1 MRLRQFGLMTL
12 MITLVGCGATP
23 GALPTA
29 KTGAAKVRSEARFF
43 AADMKTVWQYEVSAT
58 PGDDPYV
65 DPLKG
70 VETVTV
76 DQIRRNGDTTV
87 LNLRAIDDFTN
98 EYRFPTLTEGPE
110 GVELKGVT
118 YWGTAADGVE
128 DLTIGF
134 LKFPLKPGAQWDDGL
149 WIGKAKGK
157 ETVKV
162 PAGTFE
168 AWKIDV
174 IGTHQQH
181 YTAVG
186 KYWVAPGKGIV
197 KSELSIPGW
206 DIVSE
211 LIPAGARAPKS
222 GRKLIK

>member
-12 MITLVGCGATP
+12 MITLVGCGTQAGP
-23 GALPTA
+23 LPTA
-29 KTGAAKVRSEARFF
+29 KTGAAGVRSEARFF
-43 AADMKTVWQYEVSAT
+43 QADAKTVWQYEVSAT

-76 DQIRRNGDTTV
+76 DAIRRSGDTTT

-98 EYRFPTLTEGPE
+98 QYRFPTIVETAE
-110 GVELKGVT
+110 GVEMKGVT
-118 YWGTAADGVE
+118 YWGTAADGVDE
-128 DLTIGF
+128 LSIGF
-134 LKFPLKPGAQWDDGL
+134 MKFPLKPGARWDDGA
-149 WIGKAKGK
+149 WIGKAMGK

-174 IGTHQQH
+174 IGTHEQR

-186 KYWVAPGKGIV
+186 KYWVAPGRGIV

-206 DIVSE
+206 DIKSE
-211 LIPAGARAPKS
+211 LIPAGARAIKPN
-222 GRKLIK
+222 RKLIK